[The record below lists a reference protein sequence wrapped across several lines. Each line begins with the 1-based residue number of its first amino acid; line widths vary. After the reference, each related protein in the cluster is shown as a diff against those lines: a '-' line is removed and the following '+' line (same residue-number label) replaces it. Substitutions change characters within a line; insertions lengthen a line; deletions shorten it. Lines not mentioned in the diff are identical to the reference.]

1 MVSCESFACRAAV
14 RKSASPSGTSLS
26 TRGKVSLRATPAN
39 VFPIQL
45 ACQSPITFPQRYSHL
60 WTTPKVFAILRG
72 MARHPKNQEAA
83 AELGE
88 HLTQLYE
95 AAGEPTPTDIALWL
109 YKRYD
114 TKVSAETIRKAH
126 RGEVDPTTC
135 RHDLLAG
142 LAAFYGVEV
151 TQLGPMAARQ
161 FLTLAAMT
169 SGSPGIHA
177 MQLELTFAA

>member
-1 MVSCESFACRAAV
+1 
-14 RKSASPSGTSLS
+14 
-26 TRGKVSLRATPAN
+26 
-39 VFPIQL
+39 
-45 ACQSPITFPQRYSHL
+45 
-60 WTTPKVFAILRG
+60 

-88 HLTQLYE
+88 HLTQLHD

-109 YKRYD
+109 YKQYD

-151 TQLGPMAARQ
+151 TKLGPQAARQ

-169 SGSPGIHA
+169 SGTPVIHDLRHPDQA
-177 MQLELTFAA
+177 SLFDLAA